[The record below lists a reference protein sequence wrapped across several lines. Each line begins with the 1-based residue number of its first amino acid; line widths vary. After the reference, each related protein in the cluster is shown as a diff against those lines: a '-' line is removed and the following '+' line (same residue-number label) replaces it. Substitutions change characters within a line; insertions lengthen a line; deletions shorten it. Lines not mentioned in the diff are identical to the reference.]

1 MMPKEQPERRRAT
14 PAQREAGAKNIADFN
29 ASRDGKPALRHGV
42 YSLLA
47 CGELPPGHQ
56 AIAERVDGI
65 LAEMVSDLGGET
77 EVTAQKRAI
86 LESQRLC
93 LLVLTLAGDYLR
105 TQGLLNERGK
115 PHPLLASVVSFSN
128 SLRLNALALGLERK
142 PRRVGPANLK
152 EYLASRTA
160 EQEQAG
166 EAEEPKGEEVL
177 SGKA

>member
-1 MMPKEQPERRRAT
+1 MPKEQSERRPAT
-14 PAQREAGAKNIADFN
+14 DAQRKAGRENIAEFN
-29 ASRDGKPALRHGV
+29 ASRCGKPALTHGIH
-42 YSLLA
+42 SLITH
-47 CGELPPGHQ
+47 GELPPGRE

-93 LLVLTLAGDYLR
+93 LLVLGLADGYIR

-128 SLRLNALALGLERK
+128 SLRLNALALGLERR
-142 PRRVGPANLK
+142 PRKVESLHDVLAEYNTRGK
-152 EYLASRTA
+152 EKADG
-160 EQEQAG
+160 EKQA
-166 EAEEPKGEEVL
+166 
-177 SGKA
+177 